1 MPRAWV
7 VALIVI
13 CTALNGAGFL
23 WHLFEPIPLYDEI
36 AHLLTPLVL
45 VAITA
50 EIIYRSG
57 GDDEFFDTPRHAI
70 VTGSAIGLV
79 GAAGWEGIEV
89 VLDMMG
95 FPISRPSRHHLR
107 RLPWRGRRRHRRV
120 DRRPVSRPAFR
131 ALSHGLQPPPG
142 PLTDTSENCLT
153 THSGED
159 LAARGSGQV
168 SAPLLLVVAR
178 ASGGSPHLP
187 LYRLDVSAPCIRRV
201 VGPLDADPERAG
213 QG

>member
-7 VALIVI
+7 VALIAI

-23 WHLFEPIPLYDEI
+23 WHLFDQIPLYDEI

-57 GDDEFFDTPRHAI
+57 GDDEFFDTPSHSIA
-70 VTGSAIGLV
+70 TGSVIGLV

-95 FPISRPSRHHLR
+95 FPISRV
-107 RLPWRGRRRHRRV
+107 LP
-120 DRRPVSRPAFR
+120 
-131 ALSHGLQPPPG
+131 
-142 PLTDTSENCLT
+142 DTIF
-153 THSGED
+153 
-159 LAARGSGQV
+159 
-168 SAPLLLVVAR
+168 
-178 ASGGSPHLP
+178 
-187 LYRLDVSAPCIRRV
+187 DVFLGV
-201 VGPLDADPERAG
+201 VGGAIGAWIADRYLDRLFGRSRTSAHRPRFR
-213 QG
+213 

>member
-1 MPRAWV
+1 VPRAWV

-70 VTGSAIGLV
+70 VTGSVIGFV

-95 FPISRPSRHHLR
+95 FPISR
-107 RLPWRGRRRHRRV
+107 
-120 DRRPVSRPAFR
+120 
-131 ALSHGLQPPPG
+131 ALL
-142 PLTDTSENCLT
+142 DTIF
-153 THSGED
+153 
-159 LAARGSGQV
+159 
-168 SAPLLLVVAR
+168 
-178 ASGGSPHLP
+178 
-187 LYRLDVSAPCIRRV
+187 DVFLGV
-201 VGPLDADPERAG
+201 VGGAIGAWIADRYLDRLFGRSRTDSNRPRVR
-213 QG
+213 